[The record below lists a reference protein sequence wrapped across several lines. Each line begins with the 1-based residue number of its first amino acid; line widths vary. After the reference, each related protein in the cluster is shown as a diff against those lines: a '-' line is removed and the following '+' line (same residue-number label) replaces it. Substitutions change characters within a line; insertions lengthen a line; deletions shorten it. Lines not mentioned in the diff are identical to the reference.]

1 MTRSSD
7 TGKGAAPPS
16 DRSLETG
23 TSVTPAAYRSTLALF
38 PTGITVV
45 AARDPLSGE
54 VHGMTA
60 NAFMS
65 VSLEPPLIVV
75 SVRTRANLH
84 DRLTAAGRYGVSF
97 LSDGL
102 EREARRFAG
111 MPVAADAPEPDFELH
126 FGAPVLSG
134 ALAWLVAE
142 IVDAHG
148 AGDHTLFIGHVLEV
162 GAGERPDELPLC
174 FFQAR
179 FAQVKPIAG
188 EAPLPLE
195 PWSHADAW
203 G

>member
-7 TGKGAAPPS
+7 TGRGVALPC
-16 DRSLETG
+16 DRSLDTG
-23 TSVTPAAYRSTLALF
+23 TGVTPAAYRSTMALF

-45 AARDPLSGE
+45 AARDPLNGK

-65 VSLEPPLIVV
+65 VSLDPPLIVV
-75 SVRTRANLH
+75 SVRRRANLH
-84 DRLTAAGRYGVSF
+84 HRLAAAGRYGVSF
-97 LSDGL
+97 LSDRL
-102 EREARRFAG
+102 EQEARRFAG
-111 MPVAADAPEPDFELH
+111 MPATADVGEPDFELH
-126 FGAPVLSG
+126 ADAPVLSR

-142 IVDAHG
+142 IVEAHE
-148 AGDHTLFIGHVLEV
+148 AGDHTLFIGHVLEL
-162 GAGERPDELPLC
+162 GGGERPAELPLC

-188 EAPLPLE
+188 EEPLPLE

>member
-1 MTRSSD
+1 VTRSSD
-7 TGKGAAPPS
+7 PGAGITPRPDA
-16 DRSLETG
+16 RST
-23 TSVTPAAYRSTLALF
+23 VTAATYRSTLALF

-45 AARDPLSGE
+45 AARDPLSGQ

-65 VSLEPPLIVV
+65 VSLEPPLVVV

-97 LSDGL
+97 LSDCL
-102 EREARRFAG
+102 EQEARRFAG
-111 MPVAADAPEPDFELH
+111 MPVAVDAAEPDFELH
-126 FGAPVLSG
+126 SDAPVLSD

-142 IVDAHG
+142 VVDAHE
-148 AGDHTLFIGHVLEV
+148 AGDHTLFIGHVLDLCA
-162 GAGERPDELPLC
+162 GARPDELPLC
-174 FFQAR
+174 FFQAS
-179 FAQVKPIAG
+179 FAQVRPISG
-188 EAPLPLE
+188 EAPILLE